1 MDLLLGKVAR
11 CGSELGFQVFFGS
24 EVIML
29 LDAYCFFPV
38 VGNAMMDDPMGCG
51 KLLSSKMPGFL

>member
-38 VGNAMMDDPMGCG
+38 VGNAMMDDDGVWEAS
-51 KLLSSKMPGFL
+51 LV